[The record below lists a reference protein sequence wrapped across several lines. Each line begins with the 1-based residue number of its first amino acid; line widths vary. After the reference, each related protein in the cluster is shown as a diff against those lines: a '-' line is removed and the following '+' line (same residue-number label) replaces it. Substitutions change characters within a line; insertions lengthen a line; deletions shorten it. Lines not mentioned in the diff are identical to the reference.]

1 MLTHECDI
9 SDVARVQHVWA
20 ELKTKG
26 ISVDVLVLNAAA
38 ASALPQG
45 LKEDDLVGKVWSTF
59 EVNLRSALL
68 MMMEVFRKQ
77 GPAKRKVGVTLS

>member
-1 MLTHECDI
+1 MLTHECVI

-20 ELKTKG
+20 ELKTKW

-38 ASALPQG
+38 ASTLPQG

-59 EVNLRSALL
+59 EVNVRSALL
-68 MMMEVFRKQ
+68 MMEVFRKQ
-77 GPAKRKVGVTLS
+77 GPAKGKVGVTLS